1 MKKSIV
7 ISLVAITI
15 LFCTAI
21 YTFASTGI
29 VTTDTLR
36 VRKDASTEAS
46 IVALLSMNDK
56 IEILEEKDGWYKV
69 KAKVNGKTIE
79 GYVAAKYVE
88 VKETETPVKNEVVP
102 EENTVKEEETNTEEN
117 KTEDTEPKDENK
129 IIVKTVSADTK
140 VYITPLIN
148 SLTLET
154 LTEEK
159 RIETESEVNGWSYII
174 TEDIKGW
181 VRTDKIVEK
190 EVSEPEENT
199 SSQKTGY
206 ISGNSVSLREEAE
219 SSSKAILKLLK
230 NTKVNVLS
238 EENGW
243 AKVEYNGNIGYVST
257 KYVSDKKVTVTSR
270 SSEVRTNKTETE
282 KETVTEKKSTE
293 STAKTEAN
301 VVTSSK
307 DSAKGSEIVEFAKKY
322 LGSKYVYGGSSPSGF
337 DCSGFTSYVYKNFG
351 YSLTR
356 TSSGQSSQGKAVSKS
371 ELQPGDLV
379 CFSKSSGSKKIGH
392 VGIYIGGGKFIH
404 AANARKGVIIS
415 NLTGSGFYYVKARR
429 II

>member
-36 VRKDASTEAS
+36 LRKDASTDAS

-69 KAKVNGKTIE
+69 SAKVNGKTVE
-79 GYVAAKYVE
+79 GYVASKYVKVE
-88 VKETETPVKNEVVP
+88 ETETPVKNEVVP

-117 KTEDTEPKDENK
+117 KNEITEQNEENK
-129 IIVKTVSADTK
+129 IMVKTLPANTQI
-140 VYITPLIN
+140 YITPLIN
-148 SLTLET
+148 SLPLDTF
-154 LTEEK
+154 TEEK
-159 RIETESEVNGWSYII
+159 RIEITSEVDGWSYI
-174 TEDIKGW
+174 TTGDIKGW
-181 VRTDKIVEK
+181 VRTDEIVEK
-190 EVSEPEENT
+190 EVSEPEQNT

-206 ISGNSVSLREEAE
+206 ISGNSVSLREEAN
-219 SSSKAILKLLK
+219 SSSNVILKLLK
-230 NTKVNVLS
+230 NTKINVLS
-238 EENGW
+238 EEDGW

-270 SSEVRTNKTETE
+270 SSATRTSQEKKESTE
-282 KETVTEKKSTE
+282 KATTENTNTE
-293 STAKTEAN
+293 IKAKGTGN
-301 VVTSSK
+301 S
-307 DSAKGSEIVEFAKKY
+307 SAKGSEIVAFAKKY

-371 ELQPGDLV
+371 ELQLGDLV

-415 NLTGSGFYYVKARR
+415 NLTGSGFYFVKARR

>member
-36 VRKDASTEAS
+36 LRKDASTDAS

-69 KAKVNGKTIE
+69 SAKVNGKTVE
-79 GYVAAKYVE
+79 GYVASKYVKVE
-88 VKETETPVKNEVVP
+88 ETETPVKNEVVP

-117 KTEDTEPKDENK
+117 KNEITEQNEENK
-129 IIVKTVSADTK
+129 IMVKTLPANTQI
-140 VYITPLIN
+140 YITPLIN
-148 SLTLET
+148 SLPLDTF
-154 LTEEK
+154 TEEK
-159 RIETESEVNGWSYII
+159 RIEITSEVDGWSYI
-174 TEDIKGW
+174 TTGDIKGW
-181 VRTDKIVEK
+181 VRTDEIVEK
-190 EVSEPEENT
+190 EVSEPEQNT

-206 ISGNSVSLREEAE
+206 ISGNSVSLREEAN
-219 SSSKAILKLLK
+219 SSSNVILKLLK
-230 NTKVNVLS
+230 NTKINVLS
-238 EENGW
+238 EEDGW

-270 SSEVRTNKTETE
+270 SSATRTSQEKKESTE
-282 KETVTEKKSTE
+282 KATTENTNTE
-293 STAKTEAN
+293 LKATGTGNS
-301 VVTSSK
+301 
-307 DSAKGSEIVEFAKKY
+307 SAKGSEIVAFAKKY

-371 ELQPGDLV
+371 ELQLGDLV

-415 NLTGSGFYYVKARR
+415 NLTGSGFYFVKARR

>member
-56 IEILEEKDGWYKV
+56 IEILEKKDGWYRV
-69 KAKVNGKTIE
+69 KANVNGKTVE

-117 KTEDTEPKDENK
+117 KTEDTEQKNENK
-129 IIVKTVSADTK
+129 IMVKTLSVDTK

-148 SLTLET
+148 SLTLAT

-159 RIETESEVNGWSYII
+159 RIELEREVNGWSYIM
-174 TEDIKGW
+174 TGDMKGW

-190 EVSEPEENT
+190 EVSEPEENN

-206 ISGNSVSLREEAE
+206 ISGSSVSLREEAE

-238 EENGW
+238 EENEW
-243 AKVEYNGNIGYVST
+243 AKVEYNGNVGYVST
-257 KYVSDKKVTVTSR
+257 KYISDKKVTVTSR
-270 SSEVRTNKTETE
+270 SSEVRTNETK
-282 KETVTEKKSTE
+282 KETVTEKKSIE
-293 STAKTEAN
+293 STAKTETNA
-301 VVTSSK
+301 VTSSK
-307 DSAKGSEIVEFAKKY
+307 GSAKGSEIVEFAKKY

>member
-56 IEILEEKDGWYKV
+56 IEILEKKDGWYKV
-69 KAKVNGKTIE
+69 KANVNGKTVE

-117 KTEDTEPKDENK
+117 KTEDTEQKDENK
-129 IIVKTVSADTK
+129 IMVKTVSADTK
-140 VYITPLIN
+140 LYITPLIN

-159 RIETESEVNGWSYII
+159 RIEVESEVNGWSYIM
-174 TEDIKGW
+174 TGDIKGW

-230 NTKVNVLS
+230 NTKINVLS
-238 EENGW
+238 EDNGW

-257 KYVSDKKVTVTSR
+257 KYISDKKVTVTSR
-270 SSEVRTNKTETE
+270 SSEVRTSEEK
-282 KETVTEKKSTE
+282 KETATKKESTE
-293 STAKTEAN
+293 STTKTETKTEVA
-301 VVTSSK
+301 K
-307 DSAKGSEIVEFAKKY
+307 DSSAKGSEIVAFAKKY

-392 VGIYIGGGKFIH
+392 VGIYIGEGKFIH

-415 NLTGSGFYYVKARR
+415 NLTGSGFYFVKARR

>member
-7 ISLVAITI
+7 ISLVAVTI

-36 VRKDASTEAS
+36 LRKDASTEAS
-46 IVALLSMNDK
+46 IVALLSMDDK

-69 KAKVNGKTIE
+69 KSKVNGKTVE
-79 GYVAAKYVE
+79 GYVAAKYVKVE
-88 VKETETPVKNEVVP
+88 ETKAPVKNEVVP

-117 KTEDTEPKDENK
+117 KNENTEQNEENK
-129 IIVKTVSADTK
+129 TMVKTLPVDTQI
-140 VYITPLIN
+140 YITPLIN
-148 SLTLET
+148 SLVLDK
-154 LTEEK
+154 LSEEK
-159 RIETESEVNGWSYII
+159 RIEVASEVNGWTYI
-174 TEDIKGW
+174 TTGDIKGW
-181 VRTDKIVEK
+181 VKTEKIIEK
-190 EVSEPEENT
+190 EVSEPEQNT

-206 ISGNSVSLREEAE
+206 ISGNSVSLREQAE
-219 SSSKAILKLLK
+219 SSSNVILKLLK

-238 EENGW
+238 EEDGW

-257 KYVSDKKVTVTSR
+257 KYVSDKKVAVTSR
-270 SSEVRTNKTETE
+270 SSEARTSTTKATSTETKSEASTTKTET
-282 KETVTEKKSTE
+282 KTE
-293 STAKTEAN
+293 SSGK
-301 VVTSSK
+301 S
-307 DSAKGSEIVEFAKKY
+307 SAKGSDIVAYAKKY

-337 DCSGFTSYVYKNFG
+337 DCSGFTSYIYKHFG

-356 TSSGQSSQGKAVSKS
+356 TSSGQSSQGKAVSKE

-379 CFSKSSGSKKIGH
+379 CFSRSSGSKKIGH
-392 VGIYIGGGKFIH
+392 VGIYTGGGKFIH

-415 NLTGSGFYYVKARR
+415 NLTGSGFYFVKARR

>member
-36 VRKDASTEAS
+36 LRKDASTDAS

-69 KAKVNGKTIE
+69 SAKVNGKTVE
-79 GYVAAKYVE
+79 GYVASKYVKVE
-88 VKETETPVKNEVVP
+88 ETETPVKNEVVP

-117 KTEDTEPKDENK
+117 KNENTEQNEENK
-129 IIVKTVSADTK
+129 IMVKTLPANTQI
-140 VYITPLIN
+140 YITPLIN
-148 SLTLET
+148 SLPLDTF
-154 LTEEK
+154 TEEK
-159 RIETESEVNGWSYII
+159 RIEITSEVDGWSYI
-174 TEDIKGW
+174 TTGDIKGW
-181 VRTDKIVEK
+181 VRTDEIVEK
-190 EVSEPEENT
+190 EVSEPEQNT

-206 ISGNSVSLREEAE
+206 ISGNSVSLREEA
-219 SSSKAILKLLK
+219 SSSSNVILKLLK
-230 NTKVNVLS
+230 NTKINVLS
-238 EENGW
+238 EEDGW

-270 SSEVRTNKTETE
+270 SSATRTSQEKKESTE
-282 KETVTEKKSTE
+282 KATTENTNTE
-293 STAKTEAN
+293 IKAKGTGN
-301 VVTSSK
+301 S
-307 DSAKGSEIVEFAKKY
+307 SAKGSEIVAFAKKY

-371 ELQPGDLV
+371 ELQLGDLV

-415 NLTGSGFYYVKARR
+415 NLTGSGFYFVKARR